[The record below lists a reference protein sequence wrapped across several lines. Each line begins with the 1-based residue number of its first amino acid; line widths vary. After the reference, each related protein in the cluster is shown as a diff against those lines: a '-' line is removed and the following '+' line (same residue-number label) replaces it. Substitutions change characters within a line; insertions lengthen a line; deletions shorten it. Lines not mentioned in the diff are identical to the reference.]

1 MAPEDRGEWEKAEP
15 VNLSEK
21 SWGRRTN
28 LLPFLFWIG
37 RDFEDRFSTVPGLPS
52 LLAVLTSPGQ
62 IHHKLARSSMQIS
75 RQPSENNQEIP
86 AAEPLVEVTRGG
98 ITESRHRGHIVAVD
112 PDGNVAVHLGAL
124 ETVTY
129 LRSSA
134 KPHQAIPLLA
144 SGAAD
149 RFGFTEKEIALA
161 CASHS
166 GEPIHTEV
174 AASMLAK
181 IGLGPE
187 ALKCGIHEPYSTA
200 EAQRLRER
208 GEQPNVLQNNCSGK
222 HAGMLALALHLG
234 APTESY
240 DEPGNPVQLAIG
252 KIVSQFSEVPI
263 EDIAV
268 GVDGCGVPVFGITVK
283 AMALMYAR
291 LVSPPA
297 QFDEPTRNAC
307 ARIVAAMTTYPE
319 LIGGT
324 TDRLDTEIMRA
335 AKGAL
340 VSKVGAEGVYTV
352 GILPSADWPRG
363 LGLALK
369 IEDGDDHRARP
380 TVVIESLRQ
389 LGILA
394 DDSLEAV
401 ARYAFFPVW
410 NRRGDVVGEVTPEF
424 KLKLARKTEA

>member
-1 MAPEDRGEWEKAEP
+1 
-15 VNLSEK
+15 
-21 SWGRRTN
+21 
-28 LLPFLFWIG
+28 
-37 RDFEDRFSTVPGLPS
+37 
-52 LLAVLTSPGQ
+52 
-62 IHHKLARSSMQIS
+62 MQVS
-75 RQPSENNQEIP
+75 RQPSENNEEIP
-86 AAEPLVEVTRGG
+86 AAEPVVEVTRGG

-112 PDGNVAVHLGAL
+112 PDGRIAAYLGAP

-134 KPHQAIPLLA
+134 KPHQAIPLVA

-149 RFGFTEKEIALA
+149 GFGFTEKEIALA

-174 AASMLAK
+174 VASMLQK

-187 ALKCGIHEPYSTA
+187 ALKCGTHEPFSPEVA
-200 EAQRLRER
+200 RRLRET
-208 GEQPNVLQNNCSGK
+208 GEAPNVLQNNCSGK

-234 APTESY
+234 APIETY
-240 DEPGNPVQLAIG
+240 DEPSNPVQLEIG
-252 KIVSQFSEVPI
+252 KTVATFSGIAI

-268 GVDGCGVPVFGITVK
+268 GTDGCGVPVFGITVK

-291 LVSPPA
+291 MVSPPA
-297 QFDEPTRNAC
+297 EFDEQTRKAC
-307 ARIVAAMTTYPE
+307 VRIVSAMTGYPE

-324 TDRLDTEIMRA
+324 SERLDTEIMRA
-335 AKGAL
+335 AEGRL

-352 GILPSADWPRG
+352 GILPCKDWPRG
-363 LGLALK
+363 LGLAVK

-394 DDSLEAV
+394 DESLEAV
-401 ARYAFFPVW
+401 SRYAFFPVR

-424 KLKLARKTEA
+424 RLNRASNTPG